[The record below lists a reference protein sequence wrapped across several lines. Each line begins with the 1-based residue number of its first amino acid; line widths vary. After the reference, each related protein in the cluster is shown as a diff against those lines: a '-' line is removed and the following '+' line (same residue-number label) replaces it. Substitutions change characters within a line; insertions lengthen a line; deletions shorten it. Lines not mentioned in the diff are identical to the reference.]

1 MFTGLVLN
9 GCKMRKIKISS
20 MCTCGA
26 TMTHFKHF
34 LESADIN
41 TFSAGI
47 DFRHKNLT
55 FTKDDPRTVTVNKN
69 YNGRWTHNIGI
80 QMERKE
86 LTKTF
91 MMNSN

>member
-1 MFTGLVLN
+1 
-9 GCKMRKIKISS
+9 
-20 MCTCGA
+20 
-26 TMTHFKHF
+26 MTHFKHF

-91 MMNSN
+91 MMNSNWKIRSFSMVYIKKYVSALIL